1 MKRVKPIAKVNLI
14 RISDAYILFKRTI
27 TVAKNAATGA
37 QSNFTNKKII
47 FKNCV
52 PFTDCM
58 SEGKNTEVDNGK
70 NIDVVKSVYN
80 VIEFRY
86 NYSKTSRSLWLY
98 CRDEPTID
106 NNGDIIGFSFLFF
119 FFFYWGFISRPFTN
133 HRTAGEGGGHFFNSS
148 LPIPPALQTLRN

>member
-14 RISDAYILFKRTI
+14 RISDAYIIFKRTI
-27 TVAKNAATGA
+27 VVAKNAATDA

-47 FKNCV
+47 FKNCA
-52 PFTDCM
+52 PFTDCI

-119 FFFYWGFISRPFTN
+119 FFFLLGFYFTTI
-133 HRTAGEGGGHFFNSS
+133 HESQDCRGRGRAFLQLLTTNS
-148 LPIPPALQTLRN
+148 TRFTDT